1 MNKRNKILF
10 YIISILIVVVLGI
23 SISYAFFT
31 SGMSAGEDNTS
42 ITSNA
47 GVMKIVY
54 NGGSKITAN
63 KLLPTDKAFATKVFT
78 VTGTNTTKEI
88 SMPYEVKLVVDN
100 NTFKSPIS
108 YTLTG
113 VNTGSNGTIIG
124 NILETN
130 ITGTS
135 ITLGRGSFKNASSK
149 VHTYTLKLF
158 YKDTNTDQSADM
170 GANIKVH
177 IEVTGTKGA

>member
-1 MNKRNKILF
+1 MNKRNKTLF
-10 YIISILIVVVLGI
+10 YIIGILIVVVLGI

-54 NGGSKITAN
+54 DGGSKITAN
-63 KLLPTDKAFATKVFT
+63 KLLPNDEAFATKVFT

-88 SMPYEVKLVVDN
+88 NMPYEVKLVVDN

-113 VNTGSNGTIIG
+113 ENTGSNGTIISD
-124 NILETN
+124 ILETN

-135 ITLGRGSFKNASSK
+135 ITLGTGSFKNASSK

-177 IEVTGTKGA
+177 IEVTGAKGA

>member
-10 YIISILIVVVLGI
+10 YIIGILIVIVLGI
-23 SISYAFFT
+23 SISYSFFT
-31 SGMSAGEDNTS
+31 SGMNAGEDNTS

-54 NGGSKITAN
+54 DGGNKITAN

-135 ITLGRGSFKNASSK
+135 ITLGTGSFKNASSK

-170 GANIKVH
+170 VANIKVH
-177 IEVTGTKGA
+177 IEVAGIKSA

>member
-1 MNKRNKILF
+1 MNKRNKTLF
-10 YIISILIVVVLGI
+10 YIIGVFIIAIIGI
-23 SISYAFFT
+23 TISYAFFT
-31 SGMSAGEDNTS
+31 SGMSTGEDDTS

-47 GVMKIVY
+47 GIMKIVY
-54 NGGSKITAN
+54 NGGNKITAT
-63 KLLPTDKAFATKVFT
+63 KLLPNDEAFATKIFT

-88 SMPYEVKLVVDN
+88 NMPYEVKLVVDN

-113 VNTGSNGTIIG
+113 ENTGSNGTIISD
-124 NILETN
+124 ISETD
-130 ITGTS
+130 IKGS
-135 ITLGRGSFKNASSK
+135 SVTLGSGLFKNASSK